1 MINDVNTP
9 DAAAQRTISRRRS
22 ADQSQSA
29 FDPWILWV
37 TFRQC
42 WAWAIPTGVVFAALA
57 AFAVFKMFVPLY
69 ESTHILEANQDY
81 VVFKGVIPANNDLA
95 KTERQLIFNSLVLD
109 PVLSEPGIREAPSLS
124 DPRTAEQNLMANLEV
139 GNAGTKSLLTV
150 SYRDSDP
157 EAASMVCNTIVDS
170 YLRLREQFDSMRVKS
185 LETWLEP
192 EIDRWEQEVEGHQQ
206 RVQRL
211 SERVHGYDTGQRL
224 EVIENDNAFSLMGHL
239 RSQITDLKVEK
250 SLMEARIAMAQSD
263 SPVPLPELPD
273 LADIPAIELKIRE
286 PLEAEIDAFVE
297 NDPQVIEAKSIL
309 GRRKQMLMQ
318 MEDHDLV
325 RINQGHY
332 EELQAKRDEQEKLVE
347 TTKTAARTRAVEA
360 LRKLAEADLKKRQQ
374 QAEQDRQR
382 AVQEMATRQS
392 LSMAQR
398 KQEQLQQIREEQ
410 RDLEELKR
418 KEALL
423 QQQYAQEKSRLEEF
437 GGDTAELQFAQAE
450 MDVANSVLTKLRDRI
465 AAIRTERRRDGA
477 VRTLAAAVPAKVPVE
492 TMPVKKMFLASAGA
506 FVLPFLIGLLW
517 EMRIK
522 RITNAANV
530 ENRTHA
536 RVVGEVAKF
545 PTGVRSKRSRRVFEE
560 SIDSLRCNLFLS
572 ADCAGAR
579 SLAIA
584 SSMSGEG
591 KSSVASQLAVSI
603 SRASG
608 KKVLLVDADLRSP
621 DQHEIFGLE
630 MGPGLCKVLEGETH
644 LSDAIDKSLGDY
656 VHLLPAGRLSRSP
669 HRLVSISAMRDIVD
683 RALED
688 YEYVIIDTAPVLSAG
703 ETLSITAAVDVTL
716 LCVMRD
722 VSRED
727 SISRTT
733 KRLEASGAHVAGTV
747 FSGVPSREYAYKYG
761 DYEYVAAGAEA

>member
-1 MINDVNTP
+1 MINTVSQSET
-9 DAAAQRTISRRRS
+9 AVRRS
-22 ADQSQSA
+22 AARQGAAGQSQVA

-42 WAWAIPTGVVFAALA
+42 WAWAIPVGVVFAAAA
-57 AFAVFKMFVPLY
+57 AFFVFKSFVPKY

-81 VVFKGVIPANNDLA
+81 VVFKGVIPPSNDLA
-95 KTERQLIFNSLVLD
+95 KTEKQLILNPLVLD
-109 PVLSEPGIREAPSLS
+109 PVLSEPGVRQAPSLS
-124 DPRTAEQNLMANLEV
+124 DPRTAEQNLQANLEV

-157 EAASMVCNTIVDS
+157 EAAALVCNSIVDS
-170 YLRLREQFDSMRVKS
+170 YLRVRDRFDQARVSS
-185 LETWLEP
+185 LEHWLTP
-192 EIDRWEQEVEGHQQ
+192 EIQRWEQEVQSHQQ
-206 RVQRL
+206 HVQRL
-211 SERVHGYDTGQRL
+211 SERVHGYDPGQRL
-224 EVIENDNAFSLMGHL
+224 AALENDNAFSLMGHL

-250 SLMEARIAMAQSD
+250 SLLEAKIAMAQSD
-263 SPVPLPELPD
+263 TPLPVPELPD
-273 LADIPAIELKIRE
+273 LSDLPVIPLKIRE

-297 NDPQVIEAKSIL
+297 NDPEVLEAKGIL
-309 GRRKQMLMQ
+309 MSRKRLIMQ
-318 MEDHDLV
+318 MEDNDLV
-325 RINQGHY
+325 RINREHY
-332 EELQAKRDEQEKLVE
+332 NELQKKRDEQEKLVE
-347 TTKTAARTRAVEA
+347 VAKTEARARASEE
-360 LRKLAEADLKKRQQ
+360 LRKLAEADLKKRQER
-374 QAEQDRQR
+374 ADQDREL
-382 AVQEMATRQS
+382 AMQEMATKRS
-392 LSMAQR
+392 LTIAQR
-398 KQEQLQQIREEQ
+398 KQDQLQAVRDEQ
-410 RDLEELKR
+410 RKLQELIRREGLLE
-418 KEALL
+418 
-423 QQQYAQEKSRLEEF
+423 QQYAQEKSRLEEF

-450 MDVANSVLTKLRDRI
+450 MGVANSVLTKLRDRI

-492 TMPVKKMFLASAGA
+492 TMPIKKMAMASTGA
-506 FVLPFLIGLLW
+506 FMVPFLIGLLW
-517 EMRIK
+517 ELRIK
-522 RITNAANV
+522 RVTNAANV
-530 ENRTHA
+530 ESRTRA

-545 PTGVRSKRSRRVFEE
+545 PTGVRTKRSRRVFEE

-608 KKVLLVDADLRSP
+608 KKVLLIDADLRSP

-630 MGPGLCKVLEGETH
+630 MGPGLCKVLEGEAQ

-703 ETLSITAAVDVTL
+703 ETLSVTAAVDVTL

-727 SISRTT
+727 CISRTT